1 MSKSK
6 LRGGAKAH
14 RKRVQKRNNNIKQQ
28 EREIERL
35 REKIYLEAKA
45 RYEQQQS
52 GSTEDNIMS
61 DEVNYDV
68 RTGKQFYFKE
78 INND

>member
-6 LRGGAKAH
+6 LRDGAKAH

-35 REKIYLEAKA
+35 REKIYLEARA
-45 RYEQQQS
+45 RYEAEQS
-52 GSTEDNIMS
+52 GKTEDNTWNIS
-61 DEVNYDV
+61 
-68 RTGKQFYFKE
+68 
-78 INND
+78 

>member
-35 REKIYLEAKA
+35 REKIYLEARA
-45 RYEQQQS
+45 RYEAEQS
-52 GSTEDNIMS
+52 GKTEDNTWNIS
-61 DEVNYDV
+61 
-68 RTGKQFYFKE
+68 
-78 INND
+78 